1 MFEQL
6 TILAPGLIGASVA
19 MASKEKSLAHR
30 ITVWSR
36 RAETRVACTHQSW
49 CDKVFDQPGQAVEGS
64 DLIVVCSPVET
75 ISPLVSKI
83 TGVLK
88 NSAIV
93 TDVGSTKSL
102 ICRYCHATI
111 SSGSTGNAF
120 IGSHPMAGSE
130 KTGMAHARPDLFLHK
145 PCFVTPLV
153 DSDLKALDK
162 VVNFWKEMGM
172 EVATVSPEK
181 HDEIVANISHLPHIL
196 ASTLCSYLASK
207 DETWRSLAGS
217 GLRDTTRIASGDP
230 NLWKS
235 IIEQNREE
243 IIRAINDFDEEL
255 HVLQTAIANDQYFEV
270 INLLERGKNYR
281 DRLRLPTDNSENNE

>member
-1 MFEQL
+1 MFEQI

-19 MASKEKSLAHR
+19 MASKEKLLARR

-36 RAETRVACTHQSW
+36 RAETRVACSHQPW
-49 CDKVFDQPGQAVEGS
+49 CDKVFEHPGQAVAGS
-64 DLIVVCSPVET
+64 DFILVCSPVES
-75 ISPLVSKI
+75 IYPLVSKI
-83 TGVLK
+83 TGDLK
-88 NSAIV
+88 KGAIV

-102 ICRYCHATI
+102 ICRFSSAVI
-111 SSGSTGNAF
+111 SSSNTF

-130 KTGMAHARPDLFLHK
+130 KTGMAHARADLFVHK

-153 DSDLKALDK
+153 DSDVQALDK
-162 VVNFWKEMGM
+162 VVNFWKELEM

-207 DETWRSLAGS
+207 DHTWRSLAGT

-235 IIEQNREE
+235 IIEQNRDE
-243 IIRAINDFDEEL
+243 IICAINDFDEEL
-255 HVLQTAIANDQYFEV
+255 HVMKTAIANDQHFEV
-270 INLLERGKNYR
+270 INLLERGKKYR
-281 DRLRLPTDNSENNE
+281 DRLRLSNGKSDNKE